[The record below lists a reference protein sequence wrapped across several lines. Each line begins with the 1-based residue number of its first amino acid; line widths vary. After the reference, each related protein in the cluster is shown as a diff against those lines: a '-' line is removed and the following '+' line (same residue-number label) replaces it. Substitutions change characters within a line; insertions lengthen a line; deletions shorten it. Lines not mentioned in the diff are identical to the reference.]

1 MIFPISHGEQMLAYL
16 SSTLNLH
23 GQAFT
28 QAERE
33 ELQAH
38 IEELVNYQ
46 AVVGIMGKTGG
57 GKSSLCNAL
66 FGQEIAE
73 VDDIAACT
81 RYPQEYTLAYKNGKG
96 IALIDVP
103 GVGESIGRDQEY
115 TDLYQRLLPELDLIL
130 WVIKADDR
138 ALAIDQQVFNSV
150 IRPYL
155 ADRDIPV
162 LFVISQVDKV
172 APCGEWDRERH
183 LPGSTQQSN
192 LSRKQIQLS
201 QTFDISLDHIC
212 ATSSEEGYGLT
223 SLVEQIVTLLPNQK
237 KWAIAREAKP
247 EYVSGKAYQTASK
260 GLWETIKDT
269 ATTILREGW
278 SVISSKVEGWLDRL
292 FHW

>member
-1 MIFPISHGEQMLAYL
+1 MFLPNIRADQMLSYL
-16 SSTLNLH
+16 NKTIDQH
-23 GQAFT
+23 GQSFT
-28 QAERE
+28 QQQRE
-33 ELQAH
+33 ELQAR
-38 IEELVNYQ
+38 IEQLVNYQ

-66 FGQEIAE
+66 FGQDVAE

-103 GVGESIGRDQEY
+103 GVGESLGRDEEY
-115 TDLYQRLLPELDLIL
+115 AELYQRLLPELDLIL
-130 WVIKADDR
+130 WVVKADDR

-172 APCGEWDRERH
+172 APTSEWDHERH

-201 QTFDISLDHIC
+201 QTFDIALDHIC
-212 ATSSEEGYGLT
+212 VTSAEEGYGLT
-223 SLVEQIVTLLPNQK
+223 GLVEQIVTLLPNQK

-260 GLWETIKDT
+260 GLWETIKET
-269 ATTILREGW
+269 ATSILREGW
-278 SVISSKVEGWLDRL
+278 SMISSKVESWLDKL
-292 FHW
+292 FNW

>member
-1 MIFPISHGEQMLAYL
+1 MFFPIFDSEQVL
-16 SSTLNLH
+16 SCLNNSLNLQ

-28 QAERE
+28 QAQRE
-33 ELQAH
+33 ELQAR
-38 IEELVNYQ
+38 IEQLVNYQ

-66 FGQEIAE
+66 FGQDVAE

-103 GVGESIGRDQEY
+103 GVGESLGRDQEY
-115 TDLYQRLLPELDLIL
+115 ADLYQRLLPELDLIL
-130 WVIKADDR
+130 WVVKADDR
-138 ALAIDQQVFNSV
+138 ALAIDQQVFNNV

-155 ADRDIPV
+155 HDRDIPV

-183 LPGSTQQSN
+183 LPGSAQQSN

-223 SLVEQIVTLLPNQK
+223 GLVEQIVTLLPNQK

-247 EYVSGKAYQTASK
+247 EYVSGKAYQVASK

-269 ATTILREGW
+269 ATTILQEGW
-278 SVISSKVEGWLDRL
+278 AVISNKVESWLDKL
-292 FHW
+292 FNW